1 MKFLT
6 CANKI
11 ALLGTAAQLYPSC
24 RCCQQHLAMAST
36 GTDDQI
42 PDTADAAPQ
51 IITPTYSRDQRSS
64 MAHGQEINLH
74 IYLLLTFHMGG
85 PIKNFSDSLQTNLIL
100 PDKSSGTSRKWI
112 GDQSLHKTVSNRN
125 NPNTIPIQ

>member
-1 MKFLT
+1 LSVCLLNERQSSYQSLKKKKGLGIFEMKFLT
-6 CANKI
+6 ANKI

-36 GTDDQI
+36 STDDQI

-64 MAHGQEINLH
+64 MPHGQEINLH
-74 IYLLLTFHMGG
+74 IYLINISYGR
-85 PIKNFSDSLQTNLIL
+85 PNQKIL
-100 PDKSSGTSRKWI
+100 
-112 GDQSLHKTVSNRN
+112 
-125 NPNTIPIQ
+125 